1 MMKKMMKDKFFET
14 DVQHLQKFHDL
25 HNDLPFFHEIWQ
37 IWKNLLLT
45 CMIKKNMS
53 FTKSFKTSIKSWIS
67 FEKNAYESLNL
78 MNMLG

>member
-1 MMKKMMKDKFFET
+1 
-14 DVQHLQKFHDL
+14 
-25 HNDLPFFHEIWQ
+25 
-37 IWKNLLLT
+37 
-45 CMIKKNMS
+45 MS

>member
-1 MMKKMMKDKFFET
+1 MMKKMMKDKFFEA
-14 DVQHLQKFHDL
+14 DVQHLQKLHDL
-25 HNDLPFFHEIWQ
+25 HNDLPFFYEIWQ

-45 CMIKKNMS
+45 CMLKKNMS